1 MNLKKTNKI
10 DKKRNL
16 FIVLGAITIFLL
28 GNIVARFGFIIGPNF
43 IEHYKVIKF
52 VDEYSK
58 YSGLF
63 EARKTIINNY
73 NGDVDDEELLDG
85 AIKGMAASLKDP
97 YTTYMNE
104 DEYKKFNMS
113 NSGIRIGI
121 GVSITVQDDCVTIT
135 QIEEGKPAERAG
147 LKVGDIITK
156 VDGEDINGNSSKAVS
171 LISNTSKNST
181 LLTVLRDSETFDF
194 ELEKEEIKRDSVEF
208 EKINEDVGYI
218 RLKDFN
224 EDSSTEFINALTE
237 LKDDGMKGLV
247 FDLRSNGGGFLNEA
261 ENIASQ
267 FIPKDK
273 VITTL
278 NNKFDKKK
286 TSLSKG
292 GIAEEIPVVLLVNK
306 GTASASEVVTGA
318 LRDYNIATI
327 VGTNTYGKGVAQ
339 STFKV
344 KSTKGALKLTIDSF
358 YTPNGENINKVGIK
372 PDYEIELTEED
383 VQGGYSREKDS
394 QYKKALE
401 IINEKLKQEAYE

>member
-1 MNLKKTNKI
+1 MNLKGTNQFN
-10 DKKRNL
+10 KKYNV
-16 FIVLGAITIFLL
+16 FIILGAISIFLL

-43 IEHYKVIKF
+43 KDYYKVVKF
-52 VDEYSK
+52 VDGYSK

-63 EARKTIINNY
+63 EARNVIINNY
-73 NGDVDDEELLDG
+73 NGDVDDEVLLDG

-113 NSGIRIGI
+113 NSGVRIGI
-121 GVSITVQDDCVTIT
+121 GVAITVEDDYVTISD
-135 QIEEGKPAERAG
+135 IEEGKPAERAG

-156 VDGEDINGNSSKAVS
+156 VDGEDINGESSKAVT

-181 LLTVLRDSETFDF
+181 ILTILRDNETFDV
-194 ELEKEEIKRDSVEF
+194 EIEKEEIKSDSVES
-208 EKINEDVGYI
+208 EMISSDIGYI
-218 RLKDFN
+218 RLKNFN
-224 EDSSTEFINALTE
+224 EDSSTEFIDALTE
-237 LKDDGMKGLV
+237 LKNNGMKGLI
-247 FDLRSNGGGFLNEA
+247 FDLRSNGGGFLTEA

-278 NNKFDKKK
+278 NNKFNKEK

-292 GIAEEIPVVLLVNK
+292 GIAEDIPVVLLVNK
-306 GTASASEVVTGA
+306 NTASASEVVTGA
-318 LRDYNIATI
+318 LRDYGIATI

-339 STFKV
+339 STYKIR
-344 KSTKGALKLTIDSF
+344 STDGALKLTIDSF

-372 PDYEIELTEED
+372 PDYEVELTEED
-383 VQGGYSREKDS
+383 IKGGYSREVDP
-394 QYKKALE
+394 QYKKALD
-401 IINEKLKQEAYE
+401 IINEKLK

>member
-1 MNLKKTNKI
+1 MNLKKTDPNNKKHNI
-10 DKKRNL
+10 
-16 FIVLGAITIFLL
+16 FIVLGAIIIFLF
-28 GNIVARFGFIIGPNF
+28 GNIVARFGFIVGPDF
-43 IEHYKVIKF
+43 IDHYKAIKF
-52 VDEYSK
+52 SDEYSK

-73 NGDVDDEELLDG
+73 NGDIDDETLLDG
-85 AIKGMAASLKDP
+85 AIKGMAASLQDP
-97 YTTYMNE
+97 YTVYMNE

-121 GVSITVQDDCVTIT
+121 GVSITVQDNCVTIT
-135 QIEEGKPAERAG
+135 EIEEGKPAERAG
-147 LKVGDIITK
+147 LKVGDIIIK
-156 VDGEDINGNSSKAVS
+156 VDGEDINGDSSKAVS
-171 LISNTSKNST
+171 LISKTSKNST
-181 LLTVLRDSETFDF
+181 LLTILRDSETFDV
-194 ELEKEEIKRDSVEF
+194 ELETEEIKKNSVEF
-208 EKINEDVGYI
+208 EMINSDVGYI

-224 EDSSTEFINALTE
+224 EDSSTEFINALRE
-237 LKDDGMKGLV
+237 LKDNGMKGLI
-247 FDLRSNGGGFLNEA
+247 FDLRSNGGGFLTEA

-278 NNKFDKKK
+278 NNKFDKEK

-292 GIAEEIPVVLLVNK
+292 GIAEDIPVVLIVNK

-339 STFKV
+339 NTFKI
-344 KSTKGALKLTIDSF
+344 KSTKGALKLTVDSF
-358 YTPNGENINKVGIK
+358 YVPSGENIDKIGIK
-372 PDYEIELTEED
+372 PDYEVELTEED
-383 VQGGYSREKDS
+383 VAGGYSTEKDP

-401 IINEKLKQEAYE
+401 IINEKLK

>member
-1 MNLKKTNKI
+1 MNLKGTNQFN
-10 DKKRNL
+10 KKYNV
-16 FIVLGAITIFLL
+16 FIILGAISIFLL

-43 IEHYKVIKF
+43 KDYYKVVKF
-52 VDEYSK
+52 VDGYSK

-63 EARKTIINNY
+63 EARNVIINNY
-73 NGDVDDEELLDG
+73 NGDVDDEVLLDG

-113 NSGIRIGI
+113 NSGVRIGI
-121 GVSITVQDDCVTIT
+121 GVAITVQDDYVTISD
-135 QIEEGKPAERAG
+135 IEEGKPAERAG

-156 VDGEDINGNSSKAVS
+156 VDGEDINGESSKAVT

-181 LLTVLRDSETFDF
+181 ILTILRDNETFDV
-194 ELEKEEIKRDSVEF
+194 EIEKEEIKSDSVES
-208 EKINEDVGYI
+208 EMISSDVGYI
-218 RLKDFN
+218 RLKNFN
-224 EDSSTEFINALTE
+224 EDSSTEFIDALTE
-237 LKDDGMKGLV
+237 LKNNGMKGLI
-247 FDLRSNGGGFLNEA
+247 FDLRSNGGGFLTEA

-278 NNKFDKKK
+278 NNKFNKEK

-292 GIAEEIPVVLLVNK
+292 GIAEDIPVVLLVNK
-306 GTASASEVVTGA
+306 NTASASEVVTGA
-318 LRDYNIATI
+318 LRDYGIATI

-339 STFKV
+339 STYKIR
-344 KSTKGALKLTIDSF
+344 STDGALKLTIDSF

-372 PDYEIELTEED
+372 PDYEVELTEED
-383 VQGGYSREKDS
+383 IKGGYSREVDP
-394 QYKKALE
+394 QYKKALD
-401 IINEKLKQEAYE
+401 IINEKLK

>member
-1 MNLKKTNKI
+1 MNLKGTNQFN
-10 DKKRNL
+10 KKYNV
-16 FIVLGAITIFLL
+16 FIILGAISIFLL

-43 IEHYKVIKF
+43 KDYYKVVKF
-52 VDEYSK
+52 VDGYSK

-63 EARKTIINNY
+63 EARNVIINNY
-73 NGDVDDEELLDG
+73 NGDVDDEVLLDG

-113 NSGIRIGI
+113 NSGVRIGI
-121 GVSITVQDDCVTIT
+121 GVAITVQDDYVTISD
-135 QIEEGKPAERAG
+135 IEEGKPAERAG

-156 VDGEDINGNSSKAVS
+156 VDGEDINGESSKAVT

-181 LLTVLRDSETFDF
+181 ILTILRDDETFDV
-194 ELEKEEIKRDSVEF
+194 EIEKEEIKSDSVES
-208 EKINEDVGYI
+208 EMISSDVGYI
-218 RLKDFN
+218 RLKNFN
-224 EDSSTEFINALTE
+224 EDSSTEFIDALTE
-237 LKDDGMKGLV
+237 LKNNGMKGLI
-247 FDLRSNGGGFLNEA
+247 FDLRSNGGGFLTEA

-278 NNKFDKKK
+278 NNKFNKEK

-292 GIAEEIPVVLLVNK
+292 GIAEDIPVVLLVNK
-306 GTASASEVVTGA
+306 NTASASEVVTGA
-318 LRDYNIATI
+318 LRDYGIATI

-339 STFKV
+339 STYKIR
-344 KSTKGALKLTIDSF
+344 STDGALKLTIDSF

-372 PDYEIELTEED
+372 PDYEVELTEED
-383 VQGGYSREKDS
+383 IKGGYSREVDP
-394 QYKKALE
+394 QYKKALD
-401 IINEKLKQEAYE
+401 IINEKLK